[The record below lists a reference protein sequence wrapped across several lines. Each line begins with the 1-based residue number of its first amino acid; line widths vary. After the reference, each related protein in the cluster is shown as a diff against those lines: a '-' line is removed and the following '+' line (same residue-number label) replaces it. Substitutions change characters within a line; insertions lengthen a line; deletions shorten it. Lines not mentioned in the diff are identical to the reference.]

1 MAQQVHI
8 GICGA
13 GIGGL
18 AAAIAMA
25 KAGAK
30 VTVLEAAPELG
41 EIGAGI
47 QMTPNVARLLVDWGV
62 SDEIGD
68 NLVEFE
74 ELNMRRKD
82 GTPVGYTKMI
92 PNVRRNMGY
101 PWWLV
106 HRMHLHDGLVKVASK
121 EGADLVIN
129 ARVVEI
135 DWKSSKKVKVTTGK
149 GAKYTFDLLI
159 GADGVKSIVR
169 KKLFPNVKPA
179 PPTGNCAYRAIVP
192 YSQIRADPE
201 LRGLVEKLTMEVWM
215 ADKSYI
221 ISYPISAGKDFNMVL
236 SHHRPTLVDD
246 VEEVDINELRET
258 YKDYDPR
265 IKKIVNM
272 VPSAKRW
279 PLLVTGPLD
288 IWSSPEKNVV
298 LMGDAAHSM
307 TNHMAQGAATSMEDG
322 AFLGRT
328 IAAVVQGKISMPEAI
343 DIYEKRRMPLAR
355 VKQGVSFLNGAIW
368 QLPDGPAQEA
378 RDKAMAPELKGE
390 IMMRSPNL
398 YGDPHTVLS
407 VYGYDP
413 ERDAE
418 LAIAAYIEKQE
429 IGDKQTGVTT
439 RQMDNLVSWWWPDKR
454 GPPPAGKLCASKL

>member
-1 MAQQVHI
+1 MMAQKLLI

-25 KAGAK
+25 NAGAK

-47 QMTPNVARLLVDWGV
+47 QMTPNVARLLIKWGV
-62 SDEIGD
+62 SEVIGD

-74 ELNMRRKD
+74 ELNMRRRD
-82 GTPVGYTKMI
+82 GTPVGYTRMI
-92 PNVRRNMGY
+92 PNVRENLGF

-106 HRMHLHDGLVKVASK
+106 HRMHLHEGLVTVARRARA
-121 EGADLVIN
+121 ELVID
-129 ARVVEI
+129 ARVVDI
-135 DWKSSKKVKVTTGK
+135 DWTSSKRVTVTTARGQ
-149 GAKYTFDLLI
+149 KYTFDLLV

-169 KKLFPNVKPA
+169 RKILPHVKPA

-192 YSQIRADPE
+192 YSKIRADPE
-201 LRGLVEKLTMEVWM
+201 LKGLVEKLTMEVWM

-246 VEEVDINELRET
+246 VEEVDINEVRET

-272 VPSAKRW
+272 VPSVKRW

-288 IWSSPEKNVV
+288 TWSTPEKNVV
-298 LMGDAAHSM
+298 LMG
-307 TNHMAQGAATSMEDG
+307 
-322 AFLGRT
+322 
-328 IAAVVQGKISMPEAI
+328 
-343 DIYEKRRMPLAR
+343 
-355 VKQGVSFLNGAIW
+355 
-368 QLPDGPAQEA
+368 
-378 RDKAMAPELKGE
+378 
-390 IMMRSPNL
+390 
-398 YGDPHTVLS
+398 
-407 VYGYDP
+407 
-413 ERDAE
+413 
-418 LAIAAYIEKQE
+418 
-429 IGDKQTGVTT
+429 
-439 RQMDNLVSWWWPDKR
+439 
-454 GPPPAGKLCASKL
+454 